1 MPTRG
6 KLDLKDADQNRMMS
20 NTTIISIP
28 NGQKVSS
35 MSKTDL
41 SDKRQAAKQSIM
53 WTTRSGIQTTNAH
66 EDGCSQGQ
74 CDQQSYSHTSIIIN
88 TDMCCTR
95 KSPFVKFLLKIVSR
109 TRKGKE
115 TEMEK
120 RLWAQHSEVKAG
132 AEDLKEVLKAI

>member
-20 NTTIISIP
+20 NTTIIFIP

-53 WTTRSGIQTTNAH
+53 WATRSGIQTTNAH
-66 EDGCSQGQ
+66 EDGSSQGQ
-74 CDQQSYSHTSIIIN
+74 CDQQSYSYTSIIIN
-88 TDMCCTR
+88 TDMCCTP
-95 KSPFVKFLLKIVSR
+95 KSPFHKIPLENSLKNQ
-109 TRKGKE
+109 KK
-115 TEMEK
+115 
-120 RLWAQHSEVKAG
+120 
-132 AEDLKEVLKAI
+132 